1 MTQRKHILL
10 GFLIGY
16 LTLCL
21 GVATGVTLPGDHSIR
36 GFEPSLAF
44 SAFGGSIEA
53 RYVCQAKRVEVIGHD
68 TTGSFRAVGRGTLVF
83 EQPGTALFTT
93 PWTWDRNSPSPDQ
106 VIAMVSTA
114 QTVGRW
120 TVHLQ
125 EDPTVLTAF
134 QVDAGPCPPSPTPGQ
149 TVPAPTQ
156 RSPGP
161 TQPATPTPSGT
172 PTPSNPAQAPN
183 RSAPACGAQYVY
195 DSKTRR
201 CVPLGSTGLG

>member
-53 RYVCQAKRVEVIGHD
+53 RYDCRLQRVMIVAHD
-68 TTGSFRAVGRGTLVF
+68 TTGSFRAAGKGNLVF
-83 EQPGTALFTT
+83 EQPGTQPFAT
-93 PWTWDRNSPSPDQ
+93 PWMWDRNNTATDQ
-106 VIAMVSTA
+106 VIATVSTA

-120 TVHLQ
+120 SVHLE
-125 EDPTVLTAF
+125 EDPSVTTAF
-134 QVDAGPCPPSPTPGQ
+134 QVDAGPCPASPAPTQPGTAPSQSTPSPTP
-149 TVPAPTQ
+149 
-156 RSPGP
+156 
-161 TQPATPTPSGT
+161 
-172 PTPSNPAQAPN
+172 
-183 RSAPACGAQYVY
+183 SASTPACGSGYLY
-195 DSKTRR
+195 DNRTRR